1 MVFLFRRVEFFIS
14 RWSNA
19 YSIESLGLSIQTTQV
34 QYSKALCQ
42 AGNIVLPSPNI
53 TSSKRLWNPFCI
65 VFVSS
70 RLARFAPTKSGLFKL
85 CFAWCVL
92 WEYYGL
98 SFVWAFYRS
107 VINLSLV
114 CVTILAVLAA
124 EDIFPSEQ
132 ACFGVCSRVG
142 VVCYVLIPSPAVLG
156 IILFCVIVIWAPST
170 WRTLVLRSFPL
181 LALPCSPAVLYTQQ
195 VSVILLLAVCLA
207 LIIDCFSSV
216 LSPPLIILSLEQTPQ
231 LHFIFFFS

>member
-1 MVFLFRRVEFFIS
+1 M
-14 RWSNA
+14 
-19 YSIESLGLSIQTTQV
+19 GLSIQTTQV

-70 RLARFAPTKSGLFKL
+70 RLARFAPTKSGHFKL

-114 CVTILAVLAA
+114 CVTILAVLPA
-124 EDIFPSEQ
+124 EDSFPSEQ

-156 IILFCVIVIWAPST
+156 IILF
-170 WRTLVLRSFPL
+170 
-181 LALPCSPAVLYTQQ
+181 
-195 VSVILLLAVCLA
+195 
-207 LIIDCFSSV
+207 
-216 LSPPLIILSLEQTPQ
+216 SLELQGSDHLTCG
-231 LHFIFFFS
+231 FSFHLPTATRYLYSET

>member
-1 MVFLFRRVEFFIS
+1 M
-14 RWSNA
+14 
-19 YSIESLGLSIQTTQV
+19 
-34 QYSKALCQ
+34 
-42 AGNIVLPSPNI
+42 
-53 TSSKRLWNPFCI
+53 
-65 VFVSS
+65 
-70 RLARFAPTKSGLFKL
+70 
-85 CFAWCVL
+85 L

-156 IILFCVIVIWAPST
+156 IILF
-170 WRTLVLRSFPL
+170 
-181 LALPCSPAVLYTQQ
+181 
-195 VSVILLLAVCLA
+195 
-207 LIIDCFSSV
+207 
-216 LSPPLIILSLEQTPQ
+216 SLELQGSGHLTCG
-231 LHFIFFFS
+231 FSFHLPTATRYLYSEN

>member
-70 RLARFAPTKSGLFKL
+70 RLARFAPTKSGLWKL

-92 WEYYGL
+92 WKNYGL
-98 SFVWAFYRS
+98 SCVWAHYHFINFYGS
-107 VINLSLV
+107 LSLEV
-114 CVTILAVLAA
+114 QGSGHLTCL
-124 EDIFPSEQ
+124 
-132 ACFGVCSRVG
+132 
-142 VVCYVLIPSPAVLG
+142 LG
-156 IILFCVIVIWAPST
+156 IILF
-170 WRTLVLRSFPL
+170 
-181 LALPCSPAVLYTQQ
+181 
-195 VSVILLLAVCLA
+195 
-207 LIIDCFSSV
+207 
-216 LSPPLIILSLEQTPQ
+216 SLELQGSGHLTCG
-231 LHFIFFFS
+231 FSFHLPTATRHLYSEN